1 VSEEKKPASSKSK
14 AAMGVGIIAV
24 ALLAYNFIAGDGT
37 KKDVADNGP
46 KPIEIGSDPVNA
58 ITVTDKDAALSQ
70 FAKKIE
76 SQDMKFISLQ
86 REWAEKEVASQ
97 RKIREQEQ
105 SFNTKLR
112 DLSEEVA
119 KFKEDEINKTYQAA
133 NKADNGKA
141 GLIPPMPDQLP
152 ALGNGPGLDFDKLD
166 FDLSGTPPAAPVK
179 PTNPYGPNYFI
190 LRPQQSAP
198 ITTTKNGGA
207 SSATEEDL
215 FSAMS
220 QPAPQQTSNSQYI
233 DTPLE
238 QQGAQQQPPTQADV
252 NRTNVQQQ
260 QQDQN
265 SFKGVAPTASGNQKL
280 ETIPA
285 FSYVE
290 VTTLHGVA
298 CPIGANSP
306 GNSSATN
313 IPARPVV
320 LPVRGIFRG
329 PNGAS
334 NDTGTIHLMGLCSGR
349 RTSSSSTGRA
359 TIRLEQMSYW
369 DSSGGS
375 QMVPATGYIV
385 DTRDNEQ
392 DVYGRIDKAT
402 GRTLALQAASAAAAA
417 YATTLS
423 QAEFTTQNNMS
434 VEGTSSNTSQLT
446 GNATKAAVSQGI
458 GAMFTKI
465 GQRFE
470 QEANASVD
478 TVVVEP
484 GIKLRFVT
492 DQPISILKPAEAF
505 DLKSKADDVLL

>member
-1 VSEEKKPASSKSK
+1 MSDEKKAVPSKK
-14 AAMGVGIIAV
+14 VFFVV
-24 ALLAYNFIAGDGT
+24 ALIGLAFIGYNFLSDGG
-37 KKDVADNGP
+37 KKETTTNGP
-46 KPIEIGSDPVNA
+46 KQIEIGSDPVNA

-76 SQDMKFISLQ
+76 SQDMKFVNFERQLAD
-86 REWAEKEVASQ
+86 EKVAAERVRRAN
-97 RKIREQEQ
+97 EQQYNSE
-105 SFNTKLR
+105 LR
-112 DLSEEVA
+112 TLSEEIA
-119 KFKEDEINKTYQAA
+119 RIKKDKIDATYTSA
-133 NKADNGKA
+133 NNADNGKSGA
-141 GLIPPMPDQLP
+141 IPAMPDQLP
-152 ALGNGPGLDFDKLD
+152 ALGTGPGLNFDKLD
-166 FDLSGTPPAAPVK
+166 FDLSGTPPTAAPIQ
-179 PTNPYGPNYFI
+179 PASPYGPNYFI
-190 LRPQQSAP
+190 LRPQISAP
-198 ITTTKNGGA
+198 VATTKNGGA
-207 SSATEEDL
+207 SSTSEEDL
-215 FSAMS
+215 FSAMGK
-220 QPAPQQTSNSQYI
+220 PAPQNPSTAQYS
-233 DTPLE
+233 DTPFA
-238 QQGAQQQPPTQADV
+238 QPGAQQQQPDAAQIS
-252 NRTNVQQQ
+252 RTTAVEQQH
-260 QQDQN
+260 DQN
-265 SFKGVAPTASGNQKL
+265 SFKGVAPNASGKQQV

-298 CPIGANSP
+298 CPVGANSP
-306 GNSSATN
+306 GNSSESN

-320 LPVRGIFRG
+320 MPVRGIFRG

-359 TIRLEQMSYW
+359 TIRIEQMSYW

-375 QMVPATGYIV
+375 QMVPTTGYIV

-423 QAEFTTQNNMS
+423 QAEFTTQSNLSM
-434 VEGTSSNTSQLT
+434 EGTSSATSQLT
-446 GNATKAAVSQGI
+446 GSAPKAAISQGI

-478 TVVVEP
+478 TVIVEP

-505 DLKSKADDVLL
+505 DVNSKADDVLL